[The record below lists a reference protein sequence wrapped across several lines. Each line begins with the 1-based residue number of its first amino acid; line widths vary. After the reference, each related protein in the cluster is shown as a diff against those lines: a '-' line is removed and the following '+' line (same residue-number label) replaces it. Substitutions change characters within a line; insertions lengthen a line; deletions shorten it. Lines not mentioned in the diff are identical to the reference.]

1 MMNAKELGLCCQYM
15 TKYLTYKY
23 TRNIKRISLSDYDQ
37 KVHFLIDMDGR
48 SVYFLYAEKVDHYVY
63 ITNEDEDIL
72 ATYNI
77 YDELKEPIEEMKSK
91 EHVKGNI
98 YDHALIGLMERKE
111 YVKPGIYRDIIDTYN
126 QTSDKEN
133 FCYLFEILTGRSFQE
148 YIKKCNSLKEKPSIS
163 KKRPKFTIKPE
174 L

>member
-63 ITNEDEDIL
+63 ITNENEDVL

-77 YDELKEPIEEMKSK
+77 FDELYLRIMSKVILYRFQQKS
-91 EHVKGNI
+91 V
-98 YDHALIGLMERKE
+98 
-111 YVKPGIYRDIIDTYN
+111 
-126 QTSDKEN
+126 
-133 FCYLFEILTGRSFQE
+133 LF
-148 YIKKCNSLKEKPSIS
+148 
-163 KKRPKFTIKPE
+163 
-174 L
+174 